1 MRFAIYLS
9 ILCALVPLVF
19 TRPFFGLCLY
29 YVVSLLQPKLLC
41 WRGDFQDAM
50 IVGVPL
56 VLGAVT
62 VGVRRRVLEPR
73 IDPRTGTVI
82 GADQHLTRSRLF
94 EFAWPLGALALL
106 MIYLTFNR
114 VISRFPLES
123 TSESFRALWKVVL
136 VTALLTGMATDFRR
150 FRILYVV
157 VALSVAF
164 WAVKGGIKVLLI
176 GPHQVYGKTYDNNLF
191 ALTSVMVLPMVFYHA
206 MTVRH
211 ARWRFALFAAS
222 ALISLAIICSQS
234 RAGFVAL
241 AVVTVCMAWSSRY
254 RFRVV
259 GAVAMLGI
267 CILFVSRNEIEQRVQ
282 SIISYQSD
290 QSARS
295 RLGSWNTAIAV
306 WAANPVFGVGFNQY
320 QPAARAMFGGKREAH
335 NIFLQN
341 LAELGVVGHPIWLAC
356 VLGVPLSMYRFMR
369 QTRLLPVQYRWAY
382 YWARGLLLGLLGF
395 AIHGFFHNEEYLE
408 LMVTMVGLTVALR
421 IMTRRVL
428 MQDGLVRIE
437 SARLEAAHIKPT
449 TATPGSTSP
458 GSSAHPAAP
467 FAPRPLAWG
476 R

>member
-29 YVVSLLQPKLLC
+29 YIVSLLQPKLLC

-73 IDPRTGTVI
+73 IDPRTGAVV
-82 GADQHLTRSRLF
+82 GAESRLTRSRLF
-94 EFAWPLGALALL
+94 EFAWPLGALVLL

-114 VISRFPLES
+114 IMSRFPMEN
-123 TSESFRALWKVVL
+123 TTESFRALWKVML

-150 FRILYVV
+150 FRILYAV
-157 VALSVAF
+157 VAMSVAF
-164 WAVKGGIKVLLI
+164 WAIKGGIKVLLI

-211 ARWRFALFAAS
+211 VRWRFALFAAS
-222 ALISLAIICSQS
+222 ALISLAIIGSQS

-241 AVVTVCMAWSSRY
+241 AFVTVCMAWGSRY

-259 GAVAMLGI
+259 GAVAALGL
-267 CILFVSRNEIEQRVQ
+267 CILFVSRSEIEQRVQ
-282 SIISYQSD
+282 SIITYRSD

-295 RLGSWNTAIAV
+295 RLGSWNTAIQV
-306 WAANPVFGVGFNQY
+306 WAAHPVFGVGFNQY

-341 LAELGVVGHPIWLAC
+341 LAELGVVGHPIWL
-356 VLGVPLSMYRFMR
+356 VLVIGVPLSMYRFMR
-369 QTRLLPVQYRWAY
+369 RARNLPPQYRWAY
-382 YWARGLLLGLLGF
+382 YWARGLMLGLIAFG
-395 AIHGFFHNEEYLE
+395 IHGFFHNEEYLE

-428 MQDGLVRIE
+428 AQDGLERIE
-437 SARLEAAHIKPT
+437 SANVAPAVHKPAIT
-449 TATPGSTSP
+449 ERPALPLRP
-458 GSSAHPAAP
+458 HPLP
-467 FAPRPLAWG
+467 FAR
-476 R
+476 